1 MLFLF
6 SSEPVTESK
15 SLDGMDLNCVPETK
29 TLSNDY
35 LLEKKRLAEAQQ
47 KKHKPTRASWAKSL
61 DDDNDVRCMSVGI
74 TIPHCFIIMNVELYS
89 LTLNSLCSS
98 LRQTCTKSMQKLYN
112 SCSTPL
118 EINEFPP

>member
-1 MLFLF
+1 MFLF

-15 SLDGMDLNCVPETK
+15 SQDGVDLNCVPETK

-61 DDDNDVRCMSVGI
+61 DDDNDVRCMTVGI
-74 TIPHCFIIMNVELYS
+74 KS
-89 LTLNSLCSS
+89 LV
-98 LRQTCTKSMQKLYN
+98 YN
-112 SCSTPL
+112 
-118 EINEFPP
+118 

>member
-1 MLFLF
+1 
-6 SSEPVTESK
+6 
-15 SLDGMDLNCVPETK
+15 MDLNCVPETK

-74 TIPHCFIIMNVELYS
+74 SSPYIMNVELDS
-89 LTLNSLCSS
+89 PNLTPCA
-98 LRQTCTKSMQKLYN
+98 
-112 SCSTPL
+112 SC
-118 EINEFPP
+118 

>member
-1 MLFLF
+1 MLCLF
-6 SSEPVTESK
+6 STELVTESK

-61 DDDNDVRCMSVGI
+61 DDDNDVRGMSVGI
-74 TIPHCFIIMNVELYS
+74 TVPQFIVYS
-89 LTLNSLCSS
+89 L
-98 LRQTCTKSMQKLYN
+98 
-112 SCSTPL
+112 
-118 EINEFPP
+118 

>member
-61 DDDNDVRCMSVGI
+61 DDDNDVRCSSVEI
-74 TIPHCFIIMNVELYS
+74 TLVYMYLMNV
-89 LTLNSLCSS
+89 
-98 LRQTCTKSMQKLYN
+98 KLD
-112 SCSTPL
+112 SPTFTPCA
-118 EINEFPP
+118 PC